1 MDELAHVLL
10 PVSGITTLDVTEELA
25 RPPST
30 VGVGK
35 FEWPESGSGL
45 LEVGSAG
52 GELVNEV
59 LHT

>member
-1 MDELAHVLL
+1 MLL

-35 FEWPESGSGL
+35 FEWPESSSGL